1 MFFGRMPSIAGTE
14 LLARVLLTALSF
26 VLAGQT
32 LAQDRHPL
40 EPLDVS
46 SPRATYDS
54 FVSAVR
60 EIEAGYLSYRASKSI
75 EGEGD
80 IRDALVRARALFDL
94 SDVPPA
100 TQAEVG
106 SASVGYLF
114 DVLVRLPPVDPGT
127 IPGSDI
133 ADGDEPAALWQYP
146 DTEITIHRVDEGE
159 RAGAYLFSPDTVA
172 RLPLFHELIIDLPPV
187 RPTAYSNWRA
197 EQVGFTGPLFPYDL
211 IEALP
216 DSFEAQVL
224 GTPVWKAAVVIL
236 VWAGL
241 LLVILAWW
249 RAVRRW
255 GQAMQAHWR
264 LAIKL
269 TVPALLCLAA
279 LAMRS
284 AFLPQVNL
292 SGPFAEGVHIWD
304 SIVFTAGLAWAA
316 WLAIYLVVEAIVA
329 SPAIRE
335 DSYDAHLL
343 YLLARVGAFVA
354 AAAVLV
360 TGASD
365 LGIPALGL
373 VAGLSVGGLA
383 FALAAQSTVENLFGG
398 VSIFADRPFRI
409 GDFIRYGAMSGT
421 VERIG
426 PRSSRIR
433 GADGSLTTVP
443 NADLAKLHVTNY
455 AAREKCLFNHVFGLS
470 CKTTPADL
478 EALLA
483 QLRDHV
489 AAHPMVETGPG
500 MPRVHVVALGPSSI
514 DVEIRATVA
523 TADWGAF
530 LSTQEELI
538 LGVMRLVEGSRAAL
552 ALPSQTVYL
561 GRDRGK
567 DAAEDQAR
575 AVPAG
580 MSVTATG
587 VPDARASEA
596 KP

>member
-1 MFFGRMPSIAGTE
+1 MS
-14 LLARVLLTALSF
+14 LARALLTALSL
-26 VLAGQT
+26 VLAGQA

-46 SPRATYDS
+46 SPRATYES
-54 FVSAVR
+54 FVSAMR
-60 EIEAGYLSYRASKSI
+60 EIEDAYLSYRAAKSVD
-75 EGEGD
+75 GAGD
-80 IRDALVRARALFDL
+80 IRASLLRARALFDL
-94 SDVPPA
+94 SEVPPA
-100 TQAEVG
+100 TRAEVG

-114 DVLVRLPPVDPGT
+114 DVLLRLPPVDPAT
-127 IPGSDI
+127 IP
-133 ADGDEPAALWQYP
+133 AGDDAPAAWQYP
-146 DTEITIHRVDEGE
+146 DTEITIHLVEEGE
-159 RAGAYLFSPDTVA
+159 RAGDYLFSPDTVA
-172 RLPLFHELIIDLPPV
+172 RLPLFHELIIDLEPV

-211 IEALP
+211 VEALP
-216 DSFEAQVL
+216 DSFEATVL
-224 GTPVWKAAVVIL
+224 GTPVWKGAVVIL

-241 LLVILAWW
+241 LLVVLAWW
-249 RAVRRW
+249 RAVHRW
-255 GQAMQAHWR
+255 GEAMQAHWR

-269 TVPALLCLAA
+269 TVPAILCLSA

-284 AFLPQVNL
+284 AFLPQINL
-292 SGPFAEGVHIWD
+292 SGRFAEAVHIWD
-304 SIVFTAGLAWAA
+304 SVALTAGLAWAA
-316 WLAIYLVVEAIVA
+316 WLAVYLVVEAIIA

-360 TGASD
+360 AGASD

-409 GDFIRYGAMSGT
+409 GDFIQYGGMSGT

-433 GADGSLTTVP
+433 GLDGSLTTVP

-455 AAREKCLFNHVFGLS
+455 AAREKCLFSHVVGLS
-470 CKTTPADL
+470 YKTTPADL

-500 MPRVHVVALGPSSI
+500 MPRVHVIALGPSSI

-523 TADWGAF
+523 TADYGAF
-530 LSTQEELI
+530 LRAQEDLI

-561 GRDRGK
+561 GRDGK
-567 DAAEDQAR
+567 TGAAGRPDSES
-575 AVPAG
+575 G
-580 MSVTATG
+580 
-587 VPDARASEA
+587 DARGGPPSASGEPDGA
-596 KP
+596 PDTSASLKA